1 MAHASS
7 TLKHELMP
15 GNERAKLYQIALT
28 NGQTATPA
36 ITPGTGYGSPV
47 GAYDSYT
54 VSSGAY
60 TFTTQNP
67 GAASRYCWIMF
78 FSPVGAAT

>member
-1 MAHASS
+1 MAHTSAL
-7 TLKHELMP
+7 LKHESMF
-15 GNERAKLYQIALT
+15 GNKRVKMYQVTMA

-36 ITPGTGYGSPV
+36 ITPGDGYGSPV

-67 GAASRYCWIMF
+67 GGVKYCWILF
-78 FSPVGAAT
+78 FNPTGGA